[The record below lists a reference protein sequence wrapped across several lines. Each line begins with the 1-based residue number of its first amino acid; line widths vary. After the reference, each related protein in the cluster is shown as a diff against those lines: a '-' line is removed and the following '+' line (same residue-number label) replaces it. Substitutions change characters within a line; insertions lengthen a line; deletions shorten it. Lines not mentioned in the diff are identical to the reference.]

1 MTNLDHNEADMDG
14 GEDRVPKQYRNRL
27 HRLKNAYRRAYRREP
42 TWERPVTEEAA
53 LEVIASLEA
62 ALRQAGVP
70 LPGEE
75 SSPKCGRGPQ
85 A

>member
-1 MTNLDHNEADMDG
+1 MDG

-27 HRLKNAYRRAYRREP
+27 HRLKNAYRRAYQREP
-42 TWERPVTEEAA
+42 ELERPVTEQAA
-53 LEVIASLEA
+53 LQVIASLEE

-75 SSPKCGRGPQ
+75 TSRKRKRGASSIGE
-85 A
+85 